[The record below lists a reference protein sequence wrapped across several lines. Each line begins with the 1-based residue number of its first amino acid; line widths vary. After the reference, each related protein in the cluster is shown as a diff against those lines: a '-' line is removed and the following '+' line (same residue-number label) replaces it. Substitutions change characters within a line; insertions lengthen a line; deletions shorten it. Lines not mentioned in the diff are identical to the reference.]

1 MTNRARGEG
10 EEGSWGRLK
19 IEMRD
24 GERQNGGVL
33 YNPPQ
38 LRMEQSTGETP
49 ELKTG

>member
-33 YNPPQ
+33 YNPPPPAENGTVH
-38 LRMEQSTGETP
+38 RRNP
-49 ELKTG
+49 